1 MKNSYAYGITLIV
14 IILIL
19 SGITIYTHYNP
30 EQAPA
35 PKPSSN
41 PGSSSPSAPGTY
53 TPPSPQPV
61 ITASPADYD
70 RFEEIMPQT
79 DLVQA
84 LPEGVE
90 IQMSF
95 FNFNTGYREWERDYI
110 LSKGNVREGIPSNP
124 DMKLI
129 LHSRNL
135 PKLQAHN
142 VCQIF
147 QQAKKQ
153 GDFGSELL
161 ISKAKFGWRYK
172 SMMSYKSC
180 LGF

>member
-1 MKNSYAYGITLIV
+1 MEIKQEYIV
-14 IILIL
+14 SIILIIIIL
-19 SGITIYTHYNP
+19 GGLAIHHEYTK
-30 EQAPA
+30 
-35 PKPSSN
+35 PKPSVKPS
-41 PGSSSPSAPGTY
+41 GSSVPSAPRTY
-53 TPPSPQPV
+53 TPPAPQPV
-61 ITASPADYD
+61 ITASPEDYE
-70 RFEEIMPQT
+70 RFEQIMPQT
-79 DLVQA
+79 DLVNA

-95 FNFNTGYREWERDYI
+95 FNFNSGSREWERDYI
-110 LSKGNVREGIPSNP
+110 LSKGNVREGISSNP

-135 PKLQAHN
+135 PKLQANN

-147 QQAKKQ
+147 QQAKAQ

-161 ISKAKFGWRYK
+161 ISKAKFTWRYK